1 MKRSH
6 TGESNL
12 LPHFSFISAG
22 EGGGNSWLNGYSGPR
37 PFNNWTRGID
47 SNGFPDSCPDDLFG
61 PLSDYPDVSIP
72 ASSMGPNPTL
82 PYLLQDNQD
91 CNRTQ
96 SDVPVIVLEDEHIR
110 AAITPQWGGKIWSM
124 FDKKH
129 KRQMVFNN
137 PAHQP
142 YTIGYLHAWTSGG
155 AEWNWSPGY
164 VGHSVFSESDTW
176 AAKLETERGPVVRVW
191 EYDRLNSS
199 VWQVDMLF
207 EDDVMYAHA
216 KITNPATMAP
226 WARDVVARR
235 RAVEAA
241 AEAEADEEAEVGE
254 CDDGVAGASRL
265 ATLAATIR
273 AQRHELREL
282 GVRVAA
288 LEKGAR

>member
-137 PAHQP
+137 PAHQVKWRCLLDLRCP
-142 YTIGYLHAWTSGG
+142 
-155 AEWNWSPGY
+155 
-164 VGHSVFSESDTW
+164 
-176 AAKLETERGPVVRVW
+176 
-191 EYDRLNSS
+191 
-199 VWQVDMLF
+199 
-207 EDDVMYAHA
+207 
-216 KITNPATMAP
+216 
-226 WARDVVARR
+226 
-235 RAVEAA
+235 
-241 AEAEADEEAEVGE
+241 
-254 CDDGVAGASRL
+254 SR
-265 ATLAATIR
+265 
-273 AQRHELREL
+273 
-282 GVRVAA
+282 
-288 LEKGAR
+288 